1 MLSQL
6 LSLEMLP
13 STLAVVALLVFIA
26 GKYKQSICR
35 DNSSCTSILD
45 NSNTIAIASLAFA
58 VVLVVLICCGF
69 VTLSGSM
76 GSGMYGGYGG
86 GSSYY

>member
-1 MLSQL
+1 MLAQL

-35 DNSSCTSILD
+35 DNSTCTSVLD
-45 NSNTIAIASLAFA
+45 KSNTIAIASLAFA
-58 VVLVVLICCGF
+58 LLLVILICCGF
-69 VTLSGSM
+69 VTMSGSM

-86 GSSYY
+86 ASYY